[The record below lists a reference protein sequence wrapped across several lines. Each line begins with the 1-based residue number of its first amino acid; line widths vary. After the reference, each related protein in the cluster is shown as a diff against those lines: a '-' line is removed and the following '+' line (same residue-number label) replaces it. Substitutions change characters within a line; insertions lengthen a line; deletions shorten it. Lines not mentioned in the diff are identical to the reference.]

1 MLSERVL
8 VEIGKKY
15 FYFFSKKYLT
25 DKKIY
30 SILNTSNE
38 GGH

>member
-8 VEIGKKY
+8 AETGKKY
-15 FYFFSKKYLT
+15 FYFFYKKYLT
-25 DKKIY
+25 YKKIY
-30 SILNTSNE
+30 SIINTSNE